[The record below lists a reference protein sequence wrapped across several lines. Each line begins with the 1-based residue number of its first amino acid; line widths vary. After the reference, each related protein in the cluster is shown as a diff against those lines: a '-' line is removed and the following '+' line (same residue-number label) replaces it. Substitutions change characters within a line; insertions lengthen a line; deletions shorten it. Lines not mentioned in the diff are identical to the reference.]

1 MRFRN
6 RVAAALIAA
15 TTLFTAPALIAAPA
29 RTPTP
34 SPTPATAAPAS
45 SAAGSWK
52 FVVSGDSRN
61 CGDVVMPAVAAG
73 AVANGAQ
80 LYWHLGD
87 FRAIYDFD
95 EDFLAQ
101 PERAGRHISIADYER
116 LAWDDFIQ
124 SQLVPFGK
132 IPVFLALGNHETT
145 SPKVRIEYLTNF
157 ADWLTV
163 PAIRDQRL
171 RDDPKDHRLRAYYHW
186 VQGGVDFVTLDN
198 ATQDQF
204 DSEQLRWFDGVIS
217 RAEKNPDV
225 RAIVVGMHAALPDSL
240 ASDHSMNDWAQ
251 GEQSGRRVYGRLSV
265 YGRLIAARRVK
276 PVYIFASH
284 SHFYMSGIFDTA
296 QKQTAGEAIPGW
308 IVGTAGAIRYRLPE
322 SASRAR
328 EKKTDVYGFLLGTVE
343 PPGEPPGTL
352 RLEFQEIAEKDIPA
366 ETVKRFGAEFVHK
379 CFEGN
384 RSMPAAT
391 PTPTPAPGPAKSGGN

>member
-6 RVAAALIAA
+6 RVVVAALFA
-15 TTLFTAPALIAAPA
+15 APALIAAPA

-34 SPTPATAAPAS
+34 APA
-45 SAAGSWK
+45 AAAKSWT
-52 FVVSGDSRN
+52 FVVGGDSRN

-73 AVANGAQ
+73 AAARGAQ

-145 SPKVRIEYLTNF
+145 SPKVRAEYLTNF
-157 ADWLTV
+157 ADWLAV

-186 VQGGVDFVTLDN
+186 IQGGVDFVTLDN
-198 ATQDQF
+198 ATPDQF

-217 RAEKNPDV
+217 RAEKNPEV

-251 GEQSGRRVYGRLSV
+251 GEQSGRRV

-308 IVGTAGAIRYRLPE
+308 IIGTTGAIRYRLPE

-328 EKKTDVYGFLLGTVE
+328 EKKTDVYGFLVGTVE

-352 RLEFQEIAEKDIPA
+352 RLDFQEIAEKDIPP

-384 RSMPAAT
+384 RSVPAAT
-391 PTPTPAPGPAKSGGN
+391 PTPTTANSGGN

>member
-1 MRFRN
+1 MHFRT
-6 RVAAALIAA
+6 RVVVVALFAA
-15 TTLFTAPALIAAPA
+15 PGLIAAPA
-29 RTPTP
+29 
-34 SPTPATAAPAS
+34 PTPAPATS
-45 SAAGSWK
+45 SAARSWT
-52 FVVSGDSRN
+52 FVVGGDSRN

-73 AVANGAQ
+73 AAARGAQ

-87 FRAIYDFD
+87 FRAIYDYD

-101 PERAGRHISIADYER
+101 PERAGRHVAIADYER

-124 SQLVPFGK
+124 SQVVPFGK

-145 SPKVRIEYLTNF
+145 TPKVRTEYLTQF

-186 VQGGVDFVTLDN
+186 IQGGVDFVTLDN
-198 ATQDQF
+198 ATPDQF

-217 RAEKNPDV
+217 RAEKNPEV

-251 GEQSGRRVYGRLSV
+251 GEQSGRRVYGRLV
-265 YGRLIAARRVK
+265 AARRVK

-308 IVGTAGAIRYRLPE
+308 IVGTTGAVRYALPE
-322 SASRAR
+322 GASRAR
-328 EKKTDVYGFLLGTVE
+328 ESKTDIYGFLVGTVE
-343 PPGEPPGTL
+343 PAGEKPGTL
-352 RLEFQEIAEKDIPA
+352 RLDFQEIAEKDIPP
-366 ETVKRFGAEFVHK
+366 ETVKRFGPEFVHK

-384 RSMPAAT
+384 RRAPAAT
-391 PTPTPAPGPAKSGGN
+391 PTPGPAKSGGN

>member
-1 MRFRN
+1 MRFRTS
-6 RVAAALIAA
+6 VVVMALLAA
-15 TTLFTAPALIAAPA
+15 PGLIAAPV

-34 SPTPATAAPAS
+34 TPAAAK
-45 SAAGSWK
+45 SWT

-73 AVANGAQ
+73 AAARNAQ

-101 PERAGRHISIADYER
+101 PERAGRHVAIADYER

-124 SQLVPFGK
+124 SQIVPFGK

-145 SPKVRIEYLTNF
+145 SPKIRNEYLTNF

-186 VQGGVDFVTLDN
+186 IQGGVDFVTLDN
-198 ATQDQF
+198 ATEDQF
-204 DSEQLRWFDGVIS
+204 DSQQLRWFDGVIS
-217 RAEKNPDV
+217 RAEKNPEV
-225 RAIVVGMHAALPDSL
+225 RAIAVGMHAALPDSL

-251 GEQSGRRVYGRLSV
+251 GEKSGRRV

-296 QKQTAGEAIPGW
+296 EKQTAGEAIPGW
-308 IVGTAGAIRYRLPE
+308 IVGTAGAVRYALPE
-322 SASRAR
+322 GASRAK
-328 EKKTDVYGFLLGTVE
+328 EAKTDIYGFLVGTVE
-343 PPGEPPGTL
+343 PEGEKPGTL
-352 RLEFQEIAEKDIPA
+352 RFEFQEIAEKDIPA
-366 ETVKRFGAEFVHK
+366 DTVKRYGTEFVHK

-384 RSMPAAT
+384 RRAPA
-391 PTPTPAPGPAKSGGN
+391 PTPTPSPAPTKSGGN

>member
-1 MRFRN
+1 MHFRKTG
-6 RVAAALIAA
+6 VLAAVLAARALMAEP
-15 TTLFTAPALIAAPA
+15 APM
-29 RTPTP
+29 
-34 SPTPATAAPAS
+34 PTPAAP
-45 SAAGSWK
+45 GKSWT

-61 CGDVVMPAVAAG
+61 CGDVVMPAIAAG
-73 AVANGAQ
+73 AAARGAA

-101 PERAGRHISIADYER
+101 PDRAGRHTAIADYER

-124 SQLVPFGK
+124 SQIVPFGN

-145 SPKVRIEYLTNF
+145 SPKIRTEYLTNF

-163 PAIRDQRL
+163 PAIREQRL

-186 VQGGVDFVTLDN
+186 IQGGIDFVTLDN
-198 ATQDQF
+198 ATFDQF
-204 DSEQLRWFDGVIS
+204 DNEQLRWFDGVIS
-217 RAEKNPDV
+217 RAEKNPEV
-225 RAIVVGMHAALPDSL
+225 RAIAVGMHAALPDSL

-251 GEQSGRRVYGRLSV
+251 GEKSGRRV

-284 SHFYMSGIFDTA
+284 SHFYMAGIFDTPE
-296 QKQTAGEAIPGW
+296 KQTAGEALPGW
-308 IVGTAGAIRYRLPE
+308 IVGTAGAVRYQLPE
-322 SASRAR
+322 TASRAK
-328 EKKTDVYGFLLGTVE
+328 EKKTDIYGFLVGTVE
-343 PPGEPPGTL
+343 PPGEPPGTV
-352 RLEFQEIAEKDIPA
+352 RFDFQEIAEKDIPA
-366 ETVKRFGAEFVHK
+366 ETVKRFGTEFVHK

-384 RSMPAAT
+384 RREPAR
-391 PTPTPAPGPAKSGGN
+391 TPTPAAK

>member
-1 MRFRN
+1 MHFRTSVV
-6 RVAAALIAA
+6 VALLAARS
-15 TTLFTAPALIAAPA
+15 LIAAPA
-29 RTPTP
+29 PTPTP
-34 SPTPATAAPAS
+34 APAAMTSAAAS
-45 SAAGSWK
+45 SAARSWT
-52 FVVSGDSRN
+52 FVVGGDSRN

-73 AVANGAQ
+73 AAAHNAQ

-101 PERAGRHISIADYER
+101 PERAGRHVSSGDYER

-145 SPKVRIEYLTNF
+145 SPKIRTEYLTNF

-163 PAIRDQRL
+163 PAIREQRL
-171 RDDPKDHRLRAYYHW
+171 RDEPKDHRLRAYYHW
-186 VQGGVDFVTLDN
+186 IQGGVDFVTLDN
-198 ATQDQF
+198 ATEDQF
-204 DSEQLRWFDGVIS
+204 DSQQLRWFDGVIS
-217 RAEKNPDV
+217 RAEKNPEV
-225 RAIVVGMHAALPDSL
+225 RAIAVGMHAALPDSL

-251 GEQSGRRVYGRLSV
+251 GEKSGRRVYGRLV
-265 YGRLIAARRVK
+265 AARRVK

-284 SHFYMSGIFDTA
+284 SHFYISGIFDTA
-296 QKQTAGEAIPGW
+296 EKQTAGEAIPGW
-308 IVGTAGAIRYRLPE
+308 IVGTTGAIRYRLPE

-328 EKKTDVYGFLLGTVE
+328 EKKTDVYGFLVGTVE

-366 ETVKRFGAEFVHK
+366 ETVKRYGAEFVHK

-384 RSMPAAT
+384 RSVPAAT
-391 PTPTPAPGPAKSGGN
+391 PTPTPTPAPAPSPSKSGGN

>member
-1 MRFRN
+1 MRFRS
-6 RVAAALIAA
+6 RVVVAA
-15 TTLFTAPALIAAPA
+15 LFAAPALIAAPA

-34 SPTPATAAPAS
+34 GPTPTAK
-45 SAAGSWK
+45 SWK
-52 FVVSGDSRN
+52 FVVGGDSRN

-73 AVANGAQ
+73 AAASGAQ

-87 FRAIYDFD
+87 FRAVYDFD

-124 SQLVPFGK
+124 SQLVPFGE

-145 SPKVRIEYLTNF
+145 SPKVRTEYLTNF

-186 VQGGVDFVTLDN
+186 IQGGVDFVTLDN
-198 ATQDQF
+198 ATPDQF

-217 RAEKNPDV
+217 RAEKNPEV

-240 ASDHSMNDWAQ
+240 ASDHSMNDWAL
-251 GEQSGRRVYGRLSV
+251 GEQSGRRVYGRLV
-265 YGRLIAARRVK
+265 AARRVK

-284 SHFYMSGIFDTA
+284 SHFYMSSIFDTA

-308 IVGTAGAIRYRLPE
+308 IIGTTGAIRYRLPE

-328 EKKTDVYGFLLGTVE
+328 EKKTDVYGFLVGTVE
-343 PPGEPPGTL
+343 PRGEPPGTL
-352 RLEFQEIAEKDIPA
+352 RLDFQEIAEKDIPP

-384 RSMPAAT
+384 RSVPAAT
-391 PTPTPAPGPAKSGGN
+391 PTPTPAPAPAKSGGD

>member
-6 RVAAALIAA
+6 RVAAVALLAA
-15 TTLFTAPALIAAPA
+15 PSLIAAPA

-34 SPTPATAAPAS
+34 VAAPA
-45 SAAGSWK
+45 AKSWT
-52 FVVSGDSRN
+52 FVVGGDSRN

-73 AVANGAQ
+73 AAAHNAQ

-101 PERAGRHISIADYER
+101 PERVGRHVAIADYER

-124 SQLVPFGK
+124 SQLAPFGK
-132 IPVFLALGNHETT
+132 IPVFLGLGNHETT
-145 SPKVRIEYLTNF
+145 SPKIRTEYLTNF

-163 PAIRDQRL
+163 AAIRDQRL

-186 VQGGVDFVTLDN
+186 IQGGVDFVTLDN
-198 ATQDQF
+198 ATPDQF
-204 DSEQLRWFDGVIS
+204 DSEQLRWFDAVIS
-217 RAEKNPDV
+217 RAEKNPEV
-225 RAIVVGMHAALPDSL
+225 RAIAVGMHAALPDSL
-240 ASDHSMNDWAQ
+240 AADHSMNDWAQ
-251 GEQSGRRVYGRLSV
+251 GEKSGRRVYGRLV
-265 YGRLIAARRVK
+265 AARRVK

-296 QKQTAGEAIPGW
+296 ERQTAGEAIPGW
-308 IVGTAGAIRYRLPE
+308 IVGTTGAIRYRLPE

-328 EKKTDVYGFLLGTVE
+328 EKKTDVYGFLVGTVE

-352 RLEFQEIAEKDIPA
+352 RLEFQEIAETDIPA
-366 ETVKRFGAEFVHK
+366 ETVKRYGAEFVHK

-384 RSMPAAT
+384 RSLPAAT
-391 PTPTPAPGPAKSGGN
+391 PTPMPASTPAPAKSGGN